1 MRVGI
6 IEVCEPNHYTAVSAL
21 AKTYL
26 VDPLNEVIIFTN
38 GTIKPL
44 LAELSGRVKFIIKPE
59 EQSVGEFLTAVSKS
73 SLDRIHINTI
83 SKYYKEFAYVN
94 WGSSVYFTVHNIDL
108 WYDNSFVNR
117 TKTLISDYRSRPG
130 NLKLPL
136 ILFIKDFWR
145 QYFRDR
151 FIKRIS
157 KGNYKIIV
165 YSQSQKRHLEKYI
178 ESGKILV
185 FPFCLH
191 TDFKDQSA
199 GNKKLRFCIPGSVS
213 NQRRNYTGL
222 FDILEKQLFEIR
234 QDIIIDLLGYIP
246 ADNRFLLEKI
256 QSLNSKGFE
265 IIYNEGF
272 IDIAGFD
279 DRLSRCDIIL
289 GNLKVQMNVFRKY
302 GETKETGVIFNI
314 IKSGKPGIMPYA
326 YPVDEELTDICLF
339 FKDYD
344 DLADLMKRLS
354 KDRNNLAAIKLK
366 AIDVVNHYRPES
378 LYHLLKPE

>member
-1 MRVGI
+1 MKVGI

-21 AKTYL
+21 AQTYL
-26 VDPLNEVIIFTN
+26 VDPLNEVIIFTT
-38 GTIKPL
+38 GKIKSL

-59 EQSVGEFLTAVSKS
+59 EQSVAEFLSAMSHYP
-73 SLDRIHINTI
+73 LDRIHINTI
-83 SKYYKEFAYVN
+83 SKFYKEFAYIN
-94 WGSSVYFTVHNIDL
+94 WRSSVYFTVHNIDL
-108 WYDNSFVNR
+108 WYDNSLVNR
-117 TKTLISDYRSRPG
+117 TKTLISDYKSRPRD
-130 NLKLPL
+130 LKLPL
-136 ILFIKDFWR
+136 ILFVKDFWR
-145 QYFRDR
+145 QYFRDQ

-191 TDFKDQSA
+191 TDFKDQSVD
-199 GNKKLRFCIPGSVS
+199 NKKLRFCIPGSVS

-222 FDILEKQLFEIR
+222 FEILDKQLFEIR

-246 ADNRFLLEKI
+246 EDNRFLLEKI
-256 QSLNSKGFE
+256 EFLNSKGFE

-279 DRLSRCDIIL
+279 DRLSRCDVIL

-314 IKSGKPGIMPYA
+314 IKSGKPGIMPHD
-326 YPVDEELTDICLF
+326 YPVDAELKDICLF

-344 DLADLMKRLS
+344 DLATLIMKLNA
-354 KDRNNLAAIKLK
+354 DR
-366 AIDVVNHYRPES
+366 ES
-378 LYHLLKPE
+378 LKILKQKASTVVKQYQPKNLYSLLVG